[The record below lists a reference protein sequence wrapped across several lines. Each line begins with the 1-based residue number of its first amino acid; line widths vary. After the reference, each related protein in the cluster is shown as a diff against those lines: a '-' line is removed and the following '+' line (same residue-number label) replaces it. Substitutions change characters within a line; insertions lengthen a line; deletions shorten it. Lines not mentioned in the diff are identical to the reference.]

1 MSVFDSTAQTKNQ
14 PTPSSHPHQIVTI
27 SIPELELVRCAQI
40 VTIAA
45 ELAQAYS
52 PALSN
57 PTLRTALAPETRV
70 SLAMAS
76 RLTATDFI
84 QAAQVRARLM
94 THFERV
100 FSKCDVVA
108 APACG
113 TVAPRIAQDALSH
126 GETDLRTTGELMR
139 FTVPVNMAGLPAIVT
154 PVGVGEGGM
163 PAGVQ
168 LIGRPWDEAT
178 LTAVAIALEQEV
190 GGGAVRA
197 AALAVDVLAR
207 AAGKQ

>member
-1 MSVFDSTAQTKNQ
+1 M
-14 PTPSSHPHQIVTI
+14 
-27 SIPELELVRCAQI
+27 RCAQI

-45 ELAQAYS
+45 ELAQAYA
-52 PALSN
+52 PALADPS
-57 PTLRTALAPETRV
+57 LRRRLAPETRV

-76 RLTATDFI
+76 RLRATDFI

-100 FSKCDVVA
+100 FSTCDVVA

-113 TVAPRIAQDALSH
+113 SVAPVIRADALTY

-139 FTVPVNMAGLPAIVT
+139 FTVPVNMSGLPAVVV
-154 PVGVGEGGM
+154 PVGVAEAGM
-163 PAGVQ
+163 PTAMQ
-168 LIGRPWDEAT
+168 LIGRAWDEAT
-178 LTAVAIALEQEV
+178 LTAVAIALENELGPGV
-190 GGGAVRA
+190 LRP

-207 AAGKQ
+207 AAGKKMAKVV